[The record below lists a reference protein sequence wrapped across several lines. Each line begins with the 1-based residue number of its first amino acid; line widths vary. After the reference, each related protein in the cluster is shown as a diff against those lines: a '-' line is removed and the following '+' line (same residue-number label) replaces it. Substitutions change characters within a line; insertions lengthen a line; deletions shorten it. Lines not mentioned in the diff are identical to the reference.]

1 MNSFLFANDEEKRYA
16 KAVLIF
22 AKKLGLIDDDSLD
35 SVKIRCA
42 AENQKRKKQL
52 ENGETVYG
60 LTHFSLPAY
69 LDYELTRLKLDFVGE
84 TDKVKK
90 VYDYPE
96 ITKKEK
102 RAYYK
107 NNKDLFTRYNNGDR
121 FFFFEVKTVIDKKI
135 REEQFDEE
143 INKILCQLD

>member
-1 MNSFLFANDEEKRYA
+1 MDSFLFTSDNEKKYA
-16 KAVLIF
+16 QAVLIF
-22 AKKLGLIDDDSLD
+22 SKKLGLIDDDSLD
-35 SVKIRCA
+35 GVKKRCE
-42 AENQKRKKQL
+42 AENEKRKKQL
-52 ENGETVYG
+52 ESGEVFYG

-84 TDKVKK
+84 SEQVKK
-90 VYDYPE
+90 VYNYPE

-135 REEQFDEE
+135 REEQYDAE
-143 INKILCQLD
+143 IEKILCQLD

>member
-1 MNSFLFANDEEKRYA
+1 MNSFLFTNDEEKKQA
-16 KAVLIF
+16 LASLIF

-35 SVKIRCA
+35 GVKKRCEE
-42 AENQKRKKQL
+42 ENEKRKKQL
-52 ENGETVYG
+52 ERSETVYG

-90 VYDYPE
+90 VYSFPE

-135 REEQFDEE
+135 REEQYDAE
-143 INKILCQLD
+143 IEKILCKLD

>member
-1 MNSFLFANDEEKRYA
+1 MNSFLFTNDEEKKQA
-16 KAVLIF
+16 LASLIF

-35 SVKIRCA
+35 GVKKRCEE
-42 AENQKRKKQL
+42 ENEKRKKQL

-60 LTHFSLPAY
+60 LTYFSLPAY

-90 VYDYPE
+90 VYNFPE

-135 REEQFDEE
+135 REEQYDAE
-143 INKILCQLD
+143 IEKILCKLD

>member
-1 MNSFLFANDEEKRYA
+1 MNSFLFTNDEEKKQA
-16 KAVLIF
+16 LASLIF

-35 SVKIRCA
+35 GVKKRC
-42 AENQKRKKQL
+42 EEGNEKRKKQL

-90 VYDYPE
+90 VYNFPE

-135 REEQFDEE
+135 REEQYDAE
-143 INKILCQLD
+143 IEKILCKLD